1 MNQAGLIFIPD
12 ITGFTKFVNEIE
24 ILHGNEITAELIE
37 EIINSIDIDLDIS
50 EIEGDAVLFYKLP
63 NTLKL
68 NEIIEQSRKT
78 LFLFN
83 QKLDFIQRKRIC
95 KCNACSSAKNLTLK
109 FILHEDELQIMKI
122 KTFTKLYGKG
132 LIISHR
138 MLKNNISENEY
149 LLFTKDYFD
158 KINNEFKK
166 DIELNDTSIM
176 LEGFGEVQCYYI
188 KLLK

>member
-1 MNQAGLIFIPD
+1 MNQTGLIFIPD

-83 QKLDFIQRKRIC
+83 QTLELIQRKRIC

-109 FILHEDELQIMKI
+109 FILHEDEMQIMKI

-138 MLKNNISENEY
+138 LLKNNISENEY

-158 KINNEFKK
+158 NLKYDYKMDNKLNE
-166 DIELNDTSIM
+166 TSIII
-176 LEGFGEVQCYYI
+176 EGYGEVPCYFI
-188 KLLK
+188 KL